1 MDHFRY
7 RDGRLYAEDIC
18 LTKLAEGI
26 GTPFFCYS
34 SAMIENNYKAFAKA
48 IACLNA
54 SICYAVK
61 ANSNIAVV
69 ATLARLG
76 AGADVVSGGE
86 VDRALA
92 AGIPAEKI
100 VFSGVGKTI
109 DELCGALVRGVR
121 RINVESFQEID
132 TLSEAAVASG
142 ISVEVAVRVNP
153 DVDAKTHDKI
163 STGRQEDKFGI
174 DLELA
179 QDAYARVKELP
190 GLKVTGVAVHIG
202 SQLLDLSPFRDAY
215 SSLARF
221 VGQLRNEGYEIT
233 ELDLGGGLGI
243 PYGKETAPDPVAY
256 AAVVAETVGDLDC
269 RLTFEPG
276 RSIVGG
282 AGILVTQV
290 ISLKDGIAKRF
301 CIVDGA
307 MNDLIRPTLY
317 GAQHEI
323 ITVIEP
329 KEDPSLIRMDVVG
342 PICESGDYLAKDC
355 FLPRLASK
363 DLLVVRTAGAYGAVM
378 GSTYNARPLA
388 PEVLVNGQDYAV
400 VRRRATFDDMMK
412 FEMVPTWLE
421 MEARSVADQGE

>member
-1 MDHFRY
+1 MRHFAY
-7 RDGRLYAEDIC
+7 QDGILHVEQV
-18 LTKLAEGI
+18 GI
-26 GTPFFCYS
+26 DEIATAVGTPFYCYS
-34 SAMIENNYKAFAKA
+34 SASLVESYERFH
-48 IACLNA
+48 NA
-54 SICYAVK
+54 VSGLPAMVCYAVK
-61 ANSNIAVV
+61 ANSNLAVLK
-69 ATLARLG
+69 TLARLG

-92 AGIPAEKI
+92 VGIPAEKI
-100 VFSGVGKTI
+100 VFSGVGKTF

-132 TLSEAAVASG
+132 TLSEAAGATG
-142 ISVEVAVRVNP
+142 TSVEVAVRVNP
-153 DVDAKTHDKI
+153 DIDAKTHDKI

-179 QDAYARVKELP
+179 KSAYARVKELP

-202 SQLLDLSPFRDAY
+202 SQLLDLSPFREAY
-215 SSLARF
+215 NCLAEF
-221 VGQLRNEGYEIT
+221 VGQLRAEGYEIA

-243 PYGKETAPDPVAY
+243 PYGKEVAPDAVAY
-256 AAVVAETVGDLDC
+256 AAVVAETVGDLEC

-276 RSIVGG
+276 RSIVGD
-282 AGILVTQV
+282 AGILVTRV
-290 ISLKDGIAKRF
+290 ISVKDGIAKRF

-317 GAQHEI
+317 SAHHEI
-323 ITVIEP
+323 MSVIEP
-329 KEDPSLIRMDVVG
+329 KDDVSLLRMDVVG
-342 PICESGDYLAKDC
+342 PICESGDFLAKDRY
-355 FLPRLASK
+355 LPPLGSE
-363 DLLVVRTAGAYGAVM
+363 DLLVVQTVGAYGAVM

-412 FEMVPTWLE
+412 FETVPTWLE
-421 MEARSVADQGE
+421 MEAGPTADRGE

>member
-1 MDHFRY
+1 MNHFRY
-7 RDGRLYAEDIC
+7 RDGRLHVEGVC
-18 LTKLAEGI
+18 LTELAEGI

-34 SAMIENNYKAFAKA
+34 SAMIEYNYKVFAKA

-54 SICYAVK
+54 DICYAVK
-61 ANSNIAVV
+61 ANSNIAVL

-86 VDRALA
+86 VDRAVA
-92 AGIPAEKI
+92 AGIPSEKI
-100 VFSGVGKTI
+100 VFSGVGKTF
-109 DELCGALVRGVR
+109 DELCSALARGIR

-132 TLSEAAVASG
+132 TLSEAAAATG
-142 ISVEVAVRVNP
+142 TSVEVAVRVNP

-179 QDAYARVKELP
+179 KDAYARVKELP

-202 SQLLDLSPFRDAY
+202 SQLLDLHPFRDAY
-215 SSLARF
+215 NSLAEF
-221 VGQLRNEGYEIT
+221 VGQLRTEGYEIT

-243 PYGKETAPDPVAY
+243 PYGKEVAPDAVAY
-256 AAVVAETVGDLDC
+256 AAVVAETVGDLEC

-276 RSIVGG
+276 RSIVGD
-282 AGILVTQV
+282 AGILVTRV
-290 ISLKDGIAKRF
+290 ISVKNGIAKRF

-323 ITVIEP
+323 ITVLQP
-329 KEDPSLIRMDVVG
+329 NHDLPFLQMDVVG
-342 PICESGDYLAKDC
+342 PICESGDFFAKDRY
-355 FLPRLASK
+355 LPPLASE
-363 DLLVVRTAGAYGAVM
+363 DLLVVQTVGAYGAVM

-388 PEVLVNGQDYAV
+388 PEVLVNGEDYAV

-412 FEMVPTWLE
+412 FETVPTWLE
-421 MEARSVADQGE
+421 MEARPIADQGE